1 MSKRRNQQQRA
12 AARGRRKVRR
22 QRRRGGVAS
31 VVLGPNDGAVV
42 FRSSGR
48 LQFHNSRAEPV
59 PNTGAFWLHIMR
71 WLFADGK
78 DAAERRQILTD
89 DFLLDMQEHAAAV
102 RKAAVEAEAKD
113 RAIAEIAGMDD
124 EPEMTDERVEELVA
138 ELLPKYI
145 KEVEAELEA
154 REQRTI
160 KQSACEPENAT
171 REEIAEAVRK
181 VGAKNDR
188 ATVDESIENGGENP
202 LEPIETESEDDLI
215 TPEDRDGIDPASM
228 ISGPA
233 PDHQCPTDVGVVAN
247 CDECLEGPD
256 GECPHCGDPHGPGAG
271 CPGTPEREG
280 GPI

>member
-12 AARGRRKVRR
+12 AARGRRRVRR

-31 VVLGPNDGAVV
+31 IVLGPNDGAVV
-42 FRSSGR
+42 FRASGR

-59 PNTGAFWLHIMR
+59 PNTGAYWLHVMR

-89 DFLLDMQEHAAAV
+89 DFLLDMQEHAVAV
-102 RKAAVEAEAKD
+102 RKEAIKAEAHE

-124 EPEMTDERVEELVA
+124 EPEMTDERVEDLVA
-138 ELLPKYI
+138 ELLPKHVQAI
-145 KEVEAELEA
+145 EDEIIEADDA
-154 REQRTI
+154 REVR
-160 KQSACEPENAT
+160 
-171 REEIAEAVRK
+171 RRAE
-181 VGAKNDR
+181 
-188 ATVDESIENGGENP
+188 DEHP
-202 LEPIETESEDDLI
+202 DDLL
-215 TPEDRDGIDPASM
+215 TPEEAGLGGADPASM

-233 PDHQCPTDVGVVAN
+233 PDHQCPTDVGVGAN

-256 GECPHCGDPHGPGAG
+256 GECQHCGEPHGSGAG
-271 CPGTPEREG
+271 CPGTPELEG